1 MQNPFHLP
9 EHVPPPG
16 FGGGALGKGNSE
28 PGTTRKVSA
37 SRQNRVCL
45 AELAKHWLSCRVS
58 LVTKSQWAALFGP
71 RGSIQGHGVDSCP
84 LVSVPAVV
92 TAGSAGSLE
101 GV

>member
-1 MQNPFHLP
+1 MQTIRAMQSPFHLP
-9 EHVPPPG
+9 EHVPPAQG
-16 FGGGALGKGNSE
+16 TRSE
-28 PGTTRKVSA
+28 PCITRMVSA

-45 AELAKHWLSCRVS
+45 AELAKHRLSCRVS

-71 RGSIQGHGVDSCP
+71 RGSIQGHGVDSRP
-84 LVSVPAVV
+84 LVSDPAVV